1 MPTAMS
7 AAWPYPLLA
16 DVVLA
21 VHFGVVLFVIGGL
34 VAVFV
39 GNRLAAWPWVNALWF
54 RMAHLVAI
62 GVVVAQSWFGMVC
75 PLTTLEVW
83 LREQAG
89 EASHDQSF
97 VAYWLQRLMF
107 FTAPEWVFAVAYT
120 AFGLL
125 VVLAWW
131 RYPPRRAARSRG

>member
-1 MPTAMS
+1 MSTAMS

-16 DVVLA
+16 DMVLA
-21 VHFGVVLFVIGGL
+21 VHFGVVLFVICGL
-34 VAVFV
+34 VLIFV
-39 GNRLAAWPWVNALWF
+39 GNRLANWPWVNALWF
-54 RMAHLVAI
+54 RVAHLAAI

-89 EASHDQSF
+89 EATHDRSF

-107 FTAPEWVFAVAYT
+107 FEAPEWVFAVVYT

-131 RYPPRRAARSRG
+131 RYPPRRMARLR

>member
-1 MPTAMS
+1 MSTAMS
-7 AAWPYPLLA
+7 AAWAYPLLA

-21 VHFGVVLFVIGGL
+21 AHFGVVLFVIGGL
-34 VAVFV
+34 VLVFV
-39 GNRLAAWPWVNALWF
+39 GNRLARWPWVNALWF
-54 RMAHLVAI
+54 RVAHLAAI
-62 GVVVAQSWFGMVC
+62 AVVAVQSWFGLVC

-83 LREQAG
+83 LRKQAG
-89 EASHDQSF
+89 EASHDRSF

-131 RYPPRRAARSRG
+131 NYPPRRATRARD